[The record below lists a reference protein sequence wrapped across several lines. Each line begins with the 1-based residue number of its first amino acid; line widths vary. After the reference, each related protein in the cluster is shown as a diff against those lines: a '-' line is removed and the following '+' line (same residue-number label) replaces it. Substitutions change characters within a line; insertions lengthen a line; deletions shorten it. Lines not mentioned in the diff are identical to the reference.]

1 MAINLLILTSY
12 FATKPEDIQGGVGY
26 RYAGL
31 YGSLIKKLLETR
43 PESKVFWYSH
53 SDTFVRSIDK
63 KGIISKEM
71 SMFQAVTYVL
81 DKSSKEKSKLV
92 VIVAFPHGCPK
103 TTKLLDYFF
112 SLITLKLAHLSV
124 KIFVDYFDPPI
135 QARSAFNARPP
146 SIFAKA
152 YFQLLEML
160 TLKLANK
167 IIVLNKFWIED
178 LVKRYRL
185 SSQKF
190 LTIPNGALINLIGY
204 HPPVFQR
211 PVKILYAGIAA
222 KSRGIDNL
230 INVVSKLN
238 KEGLKTSL
246 YIGCGTMSL
255 PNWVNAFQLNWP
267 EFVQKV
273 LLPSDICVLPYP
285 PGKVFFDRIPS
296 VKLFDYMAAGKPVI
310 STDLPEVKELFT
322 SFSCGLVAKDW
333 NQFRQYIEKLS
344 HDKELAKTLGMNG
357 RKAVLTYFDYD
368 KLAKKLLHNIL
379 KE

>member
-1 MAINLLILTSY
+1 
-12 FATKPEDIQGGVGY
+12 
-26 RYAGL
+26 
-31 YGSLIKKLLETR
+31 
-43 PESKVFWYSH
+43 
-53 SDTFVRSIDK
+53 
-63 KGIISKEM
+63 
-71 SMFQAVTYVL
+71 
-81 DKSSKEKSKLV
+81 
-92 VIVAFPHGCPK
+92 
-103 TTKLLDYFF
+103 
-112 SLITLKLAHLSV
+112 
-124 KIFVDYFDPPI
+124 
-135 QARSAFNARPP
+135 
-146 SIFAKA
+146 
-152 YFQLLEML
+152 ML
-160 TLKLANK
+160 TLKFANK

-246 YIGCGTMSL
+246 YIGSGTMSL

-344 HDKELAKTLGMNG
+344 HDKKLAKTLGENG

-368 KLAKKLLHNIL
+368 KLAKKLLQNIL

>member
-1 MAINLLILTSY
+1 M
-12 FATKPEDIQGGVGY
+12 DIQGGVGY

-31 YGSLIKKLLETR
+31 YGLLIKKLLDTK

-53 SDTFVRSIDK
+53 SDTLVRSIDK
-63 KGIISKEM
+63 KGIINQKM
-71 SMFQAVTYVL
+71 SMLQAVSYAFN
-81 DKSSKEKSKLV
+81 KSSKEKTKLV
-92 VIVAFPHGCPK
+92 VIIAFPHGCPK
-103 TTKLLDYFF
+103 TIKVLDYLF
-112 SLITLKLAHLSV
+112 SLIILRLAYPYV

-135 QARSAFNARPP
+135 QARYAFNARPP
-146 SIFAKA
+146 SIFTRA

-160 TLKLANK
+160 TLKFATK
-167 IIVLNKFWIED
+167 IISLNKFWVKD

-190 LTIPNGALINLIGY
+190 LIIPNGALINLIEY
-204 HPPVFQR
+204 RPPVLQG

-230 INVVSKLN
+230 IHAVSKLN
-238 KEGLKTSL
+238 KEGLKTTL
-246 YIGCGTMSL
+246 YIGSGTMPL
-255 PNWVNAFQLNWP
+255 PNWVSAFQLNWP
-267 EFVQKV
+267 EFVQKI

-285 PGKVFFDRIPS
+285 PGKIFFDRIPS

-310 STDLPEVKELFT
+310 STDLPEVEEIFT
-322 SFSCGLVAKDW
+322 SFNCGLVTKDW
-333 NQFRQYIEKLS
+333 NQFKQHIEKLS

-357 RKAVLTYFDYD
+357 REAVLTYFDYD
-368 KLAKKLLHNIL
+368 KLAKKLLQNVL